1 MTKLRNRHIRS
12 LLVLCAAAVLLA
24 VGSTVAFFSS
34 RDESTNRFSSGG
46 FDILLTETD
55 WDPNG
60 ARNVVPG
67 DELPKNPQ
75 VTNNAPTPGY
85 IFFRVTVPADTLE
98 VENDLGAPLG
108 TASQVPM
115 YKFMVR
121 DGEGYAADTS
131 YSAAQRVRSSWKS
144 VGSPVYS
151 ASDKA
156 YVYVY
161 AYTAGGDA
169 LVPLAEGQTTEPLF
183 DRLWVWNFNEGYD
196 PEQNHSVLVE
206 AFGIQSDLPDHT
218 AEQIAAI
225 WTLASGGGAG

>member
-1 MTKLRNRHIRS
+1 MTKARNPHIRS
-12 LLVLCAAAVLLA
+12 LLVVCAAAVLLA
-24 VGSTVAFFSS
+24 VGSSVAFFSS

-55 WDPNG
+55 WDPNA

-85 IFFRVTVPADTLE
+85 IFFRVTVPADTLV
-98 VENDLGAPLG
+98 VENDAGEPLGA
-108 TASQVPM
+108 ADQVPM

-131 YSAAQRVRSSWKS
+131 LTAAQRVRSAWLP

-151 ASDKA
+151 AADKA

-161 AYTAGGDA
+161 AYAADGV

-183 DRLWVWNFNEGYD
+183 DKLRIWNFNESYD

-206 AFGIQSDLPDHT
+206 AFGIQADLPDHT
-218 AEQIAAI
+218 AEQIAEI

>member
-1 MTKLRNRHIRS
+1 MTKARNPHIRS
-12 LLVLCAAAVLLA
+12 LLVVCAAAVLLA
-24 VGSTVAFFSS
+24 VGSSVAFFSS

-55 WDPNG
+55 WDPNA

-85 IFFRVTVPADTLE
+85 IFFRVTVPADTLV
-98 VENDLGAPLG
+98 VENDAGEPLGA
-108 TASQVPM
+108 ADQVPM

-131 YSAAQRVRSSWKS
+131 LTAAQRVRSAWLP

-151 ASDKA
+151 AADKA

-161 AYTAGGDA
+161 AYAAAGV

-183 DRLWVWNFNEGYD
+183 DKLRIWNFNESYD

-206 AFGIQSDLPDHT
+206 AFGIQADLPDHT
-218 AEQIAAI
+218 AEQIAEI